1 MINIIFYGL
10 NVCQIC
16 NIILNLITMKVFKKM
31 IIQITSVI
39 VLSICF
45 MPTVMAQDYVL
56 NNQNSKLTVAGTSS
70 LHDWE
75 VVANDI
81 KGSLTLQQ
89 SDVTIKKLKVEIVS
103 ESLKSGK
110 NGMDKNTYKALKT
123 KEFKTIVFEMLE
135 VKEITKQSDNK
146 YMVSTV
152 GNLKIAGVTKKTT
165 LNMMLTIKDNTANLT
180 GEKTF
185 KMTEYK
191 IEPPKAL
198 LGTVTTGDEITIKF
212 NVNLTK

>member
-1 MINIIFYGL
+1 
-10 NVCQIC
+10 
-16 NIILNLITMKVFKKM
+16 
-31 IIQITSVI
+31 
-39 VLSICF
+39 

>member
-1 MINIIFYGL
+1 
-10 NVCQIC
+10 
-16 NIILNLITMKVFKKM
+16 
-31 IIQITSVI
+31 
-39 VLSICF
+39 
-45 MPTVMAQDYVL
+45 
-56 NNQNSKLTVAGTSS
+56 
-70 LHDWE
+70 
-75 VVANDI
+75 
-81 KGSLTLQQ
+81 
-89 SDVTIKKLKVEIVS
+89 
-103 ESLKSGK
+103 
-110 NGMDKNTYKALKT
+110 
-123 KEFKTIVFEMLE
+123 MLE

-146 YMVSTV
+146 YKVSTV